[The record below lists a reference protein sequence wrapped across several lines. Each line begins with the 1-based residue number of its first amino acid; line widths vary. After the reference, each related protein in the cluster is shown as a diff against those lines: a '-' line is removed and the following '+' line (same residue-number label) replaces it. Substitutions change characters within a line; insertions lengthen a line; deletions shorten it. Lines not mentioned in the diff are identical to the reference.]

1 MLASADGAG
10 LACARY
16 VTGGTF
22 APSVNTIHGG
32 RLLPMRKLSWIP
44 TVTIVIASLTLDGVV
59 PDVLSAADATYYV
72 LQDKTGKHRI
82 VYEMANMLGKSQ
94 FTYNDHIFSGSEIR
108 RKSVTDLGETIS
120 VTLNKGK
127 DGDSTTLTLVL
138 PRVVV
143 EQDSGTKIRTL
154 AVSTFHR
161 NHATGDH
168 NDQREVYNVINLIG
182 LALSG
187 PPPESKK

>member
-1 MLASADGAG
+1 MKMFWV
-10 LACARY
+10 CA
-16 VTGGTF
+16 VTGVVAF
-22 APSVNTIHGG
+22 
-32 RLLPMRKLSWIP
+32 
-44 TVTIVIASLTLDGVV
+44 LTLDGVA

-120 VTLNKGK
+120 VTINKGQL
-127 DGDSTTLTLVL
+127 GDSTTLTLVL

-143 EQDSGTKIRTL
+143 KQDEGTKIRTV
-154 AVSTFHR
+154 AVSTFHT
-161 NHATGDH
+161 NHAD
-168 NDQREVYNVINLIG
+168 DQRDQRDVYSVINLIG

>member
-1 MLASADGAG
+1 MPL
-10 LACARY
+10 
-16 VTGGTF
+16 
-22 APSVNTIHGG
+22 
-32 RLLPMRKLSWIP
+32 RKLSWIP

-94 FTYNDHIFSGSEIR
+94 FNYNGHVFSGGEIR

-120 VTLNKGK
+120 VTINKGQL
-127 DGDSTTLTLVL
+127 GDSTTLTLVL

-143 EQDSGTKIRTL
+143 KQDEGTKIRTV
-154 AVSTFHR
+154 AVSTFHT
-161 NHATGDH
+161 NHAD
-168 NDQREVYNVINLIG
+168 DQRDQRDVYSVINLIG